1 MTVQMFLMLLT
12 VFSTVTSLIT
22 QGVKA
27 FLDTAKATYSS
38 NIVALYVAII
48 VGAGG
53 TAIYYLANGV
63 EWTALNIVCIGLMA
77 LANWLGAMLGYDK
90 VKQAIT
96 QINKGAE

>member
-1 MTVQMFLMLLT
+1 MTVQIFLMLLT
-12 VFSTVTSLIT
+12 VFSTVTSIVT

-27 FLDTAKATYSS
+27 FLDTTKATYSS
-38 NIVALYVAII
+38 NIVALFVAVI

-53 TAIYYLANGV
+53 TIIYYIANGI
-63 EWTALNIVCIGLMA
+63 EWTLLNYIMIFIMA

>member
-1 MTVQMFLMLLT
+1 MTVQIFLMLLT
-12 VFSTVTSLIT
+12 VFSTLTSLVT

-27 FLDTAKATYSS
+27 FLDTANATYSS
-38 NIVALYVAII
+38 NIVALYVAVV

-53 TAIYYLANGV
+53 TAIYYIANGI
-63 EWTALNIVCIGLMA
+63 EWTLMNIICVLLMA